1 MNTRHL
7 KMILLAVLL
16 VTMALFASACRD
28 PQGDTTAAPSPE
40 VTPDASATP
49 EATATP
55 ETTAAPDATAT
66 PDPED
71 VIKVGGYKCKLAFE
85 DEFEGDELDFGLWN
99 YCPSW
104 ERQDLGNR
112 WDWHQVKVED
122 GKLKLSMVC
131 EDGVYKS
138 GAIRTIN
145 TYTQKYGY
153 FEICCQL
160 NQIPGYW
167 CAFWLYCDGVAN
179 ADGSAEDGTEIDI
192 LESPYYNRDVVGHAI
207 HYDDDSGRGGHSL
220 HSQATDTHVE
230 GIYSGYHKFGL
241 LWTPNKYVFYID
253 GKPVWRLS
261 EKDIPGGIC
270 QVPLYMKVT
279 VETGSWTGLPDAD
292 ALPDAF
298 LVDYVRAYTLIEE

>member
-1 MNTRHL
+1 MAACFSIRGYAMNIKQPRL
-7 KMILLAVLL
+7 IAFAVLL
-16 VTMALFASACRD
+16 LIMALFVSACSD
-28 PQGDTTAAPSPE
+28 PQDVTGATPTPE
-40 VTPDASATP
+40 ATPNATATP

-55 ETTAAPDATAT
+55 
-66 PDPED
+66 DPKNTITVD
-71 VIKVGGYKCKLAFE
+71 GYRCELAFE
-85 DEFEGDELDFGLWN
+85 DEFEGDDLNFGLWN
-99 YCPSW
+99 YCPAW

-122 GKLKLSMVC
+122 GKLKLSMSC

-145 TYTQKYGY
+145 TYKQQYGY

-167 CAFWLYCDGVAN
+167 CAFWLYGTGVSNAN
-179 ADGSAEDGTEIDI
+179 GSAEDGTEIDI
-192 LESPYYNRDVVGHAI
+192 FESPYYNRSEIGHAI
-207 HYDDDSGRGGHSL
+207 HYDDDSWQGGHSIY
-220 HSQATDTHVE
+220 SKSTHTYVE
-230 GIYSGYHKFGL
+230 DIYSGYHTFSL
-241 LWTPNKYVFYID
+241 LWTPDKYVFYID
-253 GKPVWRLS
+253 GETVWTLT
-261 EKDIPGGIC
+261 EEDIPGGIC

-298 LVDYVRAYTLIEE
+298 LVEYVRAYTLIQE